1 VSPTDPRHV
10 DRGTDRLALRHY
22 PCTAPTAPVALVLPA
37 MGAAGRF
44 YRPLA
49 ESLRAAGFAVV
60 VADLRGTGDSTPRA
74 GRSSHYGYADLSDDV
89 GAVLDELKSD
99 YADRRIVLVGHS
111 LGGQLGLLH
120 LATTPGA
127 PVDGIVLV
135 AAAIPYWRSYP
146 RHPLAIRASTQL
158 VGAVATV
165 LGFWPGWS
173 FGGRQAR
180 RVMRDWA
187 WSARTGRFPGVADDA
202 VAKLNTPVLAIS
214 IDEDSYT
221 PHETVDHTVG
231 KLRDAPVRRERI
243 ARIEAEGRPAHF
255 AWVRAPEPITTLIG
269 DWFGALPGHR

>member
-1 VSPTDPRHV
+1 
-10 DRGTDRLALRHY
+10 
-22 PCTAPTAPVALVLPA
+22 

-49 ESLRAAGFAVV
+49 ESLHTAGFAVV

-74 GRSSHYGYADLSDDV
+74 GRSSHYGYADLSDDI
-89 GAVLDELKSD
+89 GAVLDELKAD

-146 RHPLAIRASTQL
+146 KQRPGRLGLHPADRRGRDVAAGLARLVVRRPAGPPGDDGL
-158 VGAVATV
+158 GAVGAHRPV
-165 LGFWPGWS
+165 PRR
-173 FGGRQAR
+173 GRR
-180 RVMRDWA
+180 RRRRH
-187 WSARTGRFPGVADDA
+187 SS
-202 VAKLNTPVLAIS
+202 TPVLAIS
-214 IDEDSYT
+214 IDDDSFT
-221 PHETVDHTVG
+221 PHGTVDHTVA
-231 KLRDAPVRRERI
+231 KLRTAAVRRERI

-255 AWVRAPEPITTLIG
+255 AWVRAPEPVTTLIR
-269 DWFGALPGHR
+269 DWFGTLPGHR